1 MYNKTNQI
9 YAHKWRT
16 NEKKCVFGFG
26 CVTHLF
32 TIFWSLNKSRIKVG
46 SSILNV
52 NGKQYILPQPV
63 IKNNAG
69 IMVPLEL
76 FTEGTNSGLC
86 IKDDLITIIPPETP
100 DVELVTD
107 EDKGLSKLLGLF
119 DKAKLFVY
127 IQMYQINNKT
137 IIDKIIKTRNRGVK
151 ILVMLDE
158 NKENK
163 DSNVLKKISDNKNCY
178 VHLINK
184 PGWLVYHKKIAI
196 FDGQTVFTGSSNWTN
211 AGLGNA
217 GNDEQNFIIRS
228 SLFGYEMKENFLC
241 QWDPKRKKEQPKTTV
256 PCGN

>member
-1 MYNKTNQI
+1 MKKVLFLVLAVLLVCLPSFGASTNL
-9 YAHKWRT
+9 
-16 NEKKCVFGFG
+16 V
-26 CVTHLF
+26 
-32 TIFWSLNKSRIKVG
+32 IKVG
-46 SSILNV
+46 SKILSI

-76 FTEGTNSGLC
+76 FTQGTNSNFC
-86 IKDDLITIIPPETP
+86 MKDDLITIIPPEIP
-100 DVELVTD
+100 DVGLVTD

-151 ILVMLDE
+151 VLVILDE

-163 DSNVLKKISDNKNCY
+163 DSNVVKKITDNKNCY

-211 AGLGNA
+211 AGLGKG
-217 GNDEQNFIIRS
+217 GNDEQNFIINS
-228 SLFGYEMKENFLC
+228 KMFGLEMKEKFLD
-241 QWDPKRKKEQPKTTV
+241 QWDPKRKKGQSKMTV
-256 PCGN
+256 PCGD